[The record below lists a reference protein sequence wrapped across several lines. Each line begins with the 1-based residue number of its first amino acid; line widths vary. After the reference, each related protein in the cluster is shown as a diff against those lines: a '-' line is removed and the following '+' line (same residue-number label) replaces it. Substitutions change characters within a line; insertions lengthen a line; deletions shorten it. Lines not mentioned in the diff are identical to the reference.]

1 MRKGQAAIGEGP
13 SLRYKLSGN
22 GHERHCESL
31 FEADFFPVASA
42 QAIPA

>member
-1 MRKGQAAIGEGP
+1 MRKGQAAIGERP

-22 GHERHCESL
+22 GHERHCTSL
-31 FEADFFPVASA
+31 FEADIFPVASA